1 MREKD
6 EIMAYVSKETKA
18 ELAPGIKKVLAKYGM
33 KGTLAVNHHATLV
46 CNLKSGPIDF
56 GTDSVNTYH
65 IDNHFTGV
73 AKEFLLKLKDAMMVG
88 NHDRSDIMTDYF
100 DVGWYIRINVGK
112 WDKPYEMAMKK
123 FKEYTK

>member
-1 MREKD
+1 
-6 EIMAYVSKETKA
+6 MAYMNVEKKNK
-18 ELAPGIKKVLAKYGM
+18 LAPGIKKVLAKYGM

-88 NHDRSDIMTDYF
+88 NHDRSDSMTDYF
-100 DVGWYIRINVGK
+100 DVGWYIGINIGK
-112 WDKPYEMAMKK
+112 WNKPYEMTA
-123 FKEYTK
+123 